1 MNGVTGKEKLEVAR
15 NILNNAAEINLS
27 KKLLLKI
34 SQKTDEYLVKY
45 IVEMQKQ
52 QRNVGLK

>member
-1 MNGVTGKEKLEVAR
+1 VTEKEKLEIAK

-34 SQKTDEYLVKY
+34 SQKTDEYIVKY
-45 IVEMQKQ
+45 IEI
-52 QRNVGLK
+52 QRQRENGLLE